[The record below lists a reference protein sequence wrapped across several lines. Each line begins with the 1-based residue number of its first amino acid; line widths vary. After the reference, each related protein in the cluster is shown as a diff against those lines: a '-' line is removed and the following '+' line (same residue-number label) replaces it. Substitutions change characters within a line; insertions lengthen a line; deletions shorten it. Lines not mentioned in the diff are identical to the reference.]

1 MLNYVHSPYTANGIL
16 KIKKGYMN
24 IIKLIPENRR
34 SYCEDCGDCLQIVG
48 QGNYD
53 WCIACEDRKQKEGKD
68 YIDKRT
74 IYQKYLELF
83 VWKGNKNGNT
93 I

>member
-1 MLNYVHSPYTANGIL
+1 
-16 KIKKGYMN
+16 MN
-24 IIKLIPENRR
+24 IIKLVPENRR
-34 SYCEDCGDCLQIVG
+34 SYCED
-48 QGNYD
+48 
-53 WCIACEDRKQKEGKD
+53 RKQKDGKD

>member
-53 WCIACEDRKQKEGKD
+53 RCIACEDRKQKEGKD

>member
-1 MLNYVHSPYTANGIL
+1 MQV
-16 KIKKGYMN
+16 
-24 IIKLIPENRR
+24 
-34 SYCEDCGDCLQIVG
+34 VG

-53 WCIACEDRKQKEGKD
+53 RCIECEDRKQKEGKD
-68 YIDKRT
+68 YIAKRT